1 MLKMNKQTN
10 KIKDETWDPVNE
22 EFNIEKKK
30 DFFLKVV
37 KGISKVSSV

>member
-10 KIKDETWDPVNE
+10 KIKDEAWDPVNE

-30 DFFLKVV
+30 TF
-37 KGISKVSSV
+37 SWRW

>member
-22 EFNIEKKK
+22 EFNNKKK
-30 DFFLKVV
+30 KRLFPEDG
-37 KGISKVSSV
+37 KGNI